1 MKVLLKK
8 DFDLIGNAGEIKDV
22 KDGYARNFL
31 IPKGIVTPATPSNIK
46 SYEEVQ
52 RQQGRKIL
60 RETNDAKIIA
70 SRIEA
75 DSVVIKVKTAE
86 EGKIYGSVTPI
97 MIHDA
102 LTEKGYNID
111 KKKIAMPEHI
121 KALGEYLVDIKLF
134 TGVVAK
140 LKVTV
145 EDEAETPAPDS
156 NDEGVVESSDEQKS
170 E

>member
-8 DFDLIGNAGEIKDV
+8 DFDLIGNAGDIKDV

-31 IPKGIVTPATPSNIK
+31 IPQGIVTPATPSNIK
-46 SYEEVQ
+46 SYEEVK

-97 MIHDA
+97 MIHEA

-140 LKVTV
+140 LKVSV
-145 EDEAETPAPDS
+145 EDEQGSADDVVT
-156 NDEGVVESSDEQKS
+156 EGNIEPSEEQKS

>member
-52 RQQGRKIL
+52 RQRGRKIL

-121 KALGEYLVDIKLF
+121 KALGEYFVDIKLF

-140 LKVTV
+140 LKVNV
-145 EDEAETPAPDS
+145 EDEAETPALDS